1 MLGFWKDKTCDVC
14 ANAYKDFKNNYDSL
28 NRENDRYRK
37 DERMLSY
44 FLKGFEEM
52 FNLDSRIEIDYSC
65 PSMLEYSMF
74 VLRMFRV
81 FDKLNELK
89 LRVDTLE
96 DITKRKDLEQRVK
109 DLEEELSL
117 RTKEHEKLLKTIKLD
132 EGE

>member
-1 MLGFWKDKTCDVC
+1 
-14 ANAYKDFKNNYDSL
+14 
-28 NRENDRYRK
+28 
-37 DERMLSY
+37 MLSY